1 MTIAPRSEQTDLNQV
16 TLVYRDTRGV
26 EHTQP
31 LADITESGTLID
43 PHTGDDLELSHA
55 LIHPAQ

>member
-1 MTIAPRSEQTDLNQV
+1 MTSTPRSEHKSLDEIA
-16 TLVYRDTRGV
+16 LVYRDTRGV